1 MPMHPV
7 NTAFLAA
14 IAGCAPKY
22 GHLAPLEP
30 AQLETPLPVQHIEV
44 QGVDIAYIDS
54 GERGQRDVP
63 VVFIHGLSSTMGY
76 WDYQVDP
83 VAQGRRVLALD
94 LPGFGASGRPDAPY
108 TPPWYADL
116 VVDWLDAL
124 GIGRAVLVGHSMG
137 GQVSLT
143 VALDHPDTVDRL
155 VLAAPAGIET
165 FPPGAAA
172 WMKSHWTDRRAM
184 QATEGELRAVF
195 ETMVF
200 NRPDAH
206 VEKLL
211 EERVRMAGTAAFAG
225 TSVAV
230 SRCVAGMLDH
240 PVFDRLPTLR
250 VPTLIVYGTDDRMIP
265 NPAFTGG
272 RTRAIAERGRA
283 AIPGSELVLLP
294 GAGHTVMHDDPAGFN
309 EALVSFLDR
318 TAASSAHR

>member
-7 NTAFLAA
+7 SKAFVAA
-14 IAGCAPKY
+14 AAGCAPKY
-22 GHLAPLEP
+22 AQLEPLEP
-30 AQLETPLPVQHIEV
+30 ADLAAPLPVHHVEV
-44 QGVDIAYIDS
+44 KGVDIAYVDS

-63 VVFIHGLSSTMGY
+63 VVFIHGLSSYMSY
-76 WDYQVDP
+76 WEYQIEP
-83 VAQGRRVLALD
+83 VAQDRRVLALD

-108 TPPWYADL
+108 SPPWYADL
-116 VVDWLDAL
+116 VVEWLDAM
-124 GIGRAVLVGHSMG
+124 GIGKAVLVGHSMG
-137 GQVSLT
+137 GQISMT
-143 VALDHPDTVDRL
+143 IALDHPDTVDRL

-165 FPPGAAA
+165 FEPGAAA
-172 WMKSHWTDRRAM
+172 WMKGHWDERQAM
-184 QATEGELRAVF
+184 QATEGELRTVF

-206 VEKLL
+206 VETLL
-211 EERVRMAGTAAFAG
+211 QERVRMADTAAFAG

-240 PVFDRLPTLR
+240 PVFDRLPALR

-272 RTRAIAERGRA
+272 RTRAIAERGRD
-283 AIPGSELVLLP
+283 AIPGAELVLLP

-309 EALVSFLDR
+309 DALLSFLDR
-318 TAASSAHR
+318 TASRTARR